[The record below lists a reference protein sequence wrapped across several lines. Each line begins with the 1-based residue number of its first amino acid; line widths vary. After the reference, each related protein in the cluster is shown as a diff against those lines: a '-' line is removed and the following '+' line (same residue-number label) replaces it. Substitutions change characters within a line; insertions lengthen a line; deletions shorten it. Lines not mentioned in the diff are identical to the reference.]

1 MTTPVLIGW
10 IALGLS
16 ISALFFSQ
24 IMYRW
29 DMYWVRRHSARFEM
43 FAVRD
48 GFVQLL
54 ADGEA
59 EETDVTW
66 GAPYYTI
73 NSLLELQRNHSVWMQ
88 LGDFLKHSKRM
99 KRDRRLREAVD
110 EVTRAI
116 RERAASDP
124 RYADLMARIDD
135 AYGIMVQAQI
145 HWWDRIAIR
154 LLAALLAFA
163 AMILRPLAGKSAKE
177 SKRRNAHAH
186 AYARPSKGHRRPQ
199 TAADCA
205 EDSARPLDW
214 YTGVSPATSDQ
225 LVGWRSSG
233 VERQTVAA

>member
-1 MTTPVLIGW
+1 
-10 IALGLS
+10 
-16 ISALFFSQ
+16 
-24 IMYRW
+24 
-29 DMYWVRRHSARFEM
+29 VRRHSARFEM

-99 KRDRRLREAVD
+99 KRDSSASRGVD

-124 RYADLMARIDD
+124 RYADLMR
-135 AYGIMVQAQI
+135 GSTS
-145 HWWDRIAIR
+145 
-154 LLAALLAFA
+154 
-163 AMILRPLAGKSAKE
+163 LRDHGSGANP
-177 SKRRNAHAH
+177 
-186 AYARPSKGHRRPQ
+186 
-199 TAADCA
+199 
-205 EDSARPLDW
+205 
-214 YTGVSPATSDQ
+214 
-225 LVGWRSSG
+225 LVGPHRDPPPCRPCWRSLP
-233 VERQTVAA
+233 